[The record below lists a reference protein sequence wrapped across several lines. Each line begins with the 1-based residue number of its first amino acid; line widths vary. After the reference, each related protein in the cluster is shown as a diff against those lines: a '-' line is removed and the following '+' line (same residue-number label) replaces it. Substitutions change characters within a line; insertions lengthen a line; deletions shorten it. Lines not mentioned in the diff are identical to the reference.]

1 MRVLIILFTLMLF
14 SCKSE
19 SPKEKIPLLS
29 GYWEIEKVTLKD
41 GTVKEFTINPTVDFI
56 EIKDSMG
63 IRKKVS
69 PKLDGTFTTFNQNET
84 FTIKVDNNLIILN
97 YKTPYDTW
105 KEKVLEINEQKLL
118 VENEDEKVYQYKR
131 YTPINLE

>member
-1 MRVLIILFTLMLF
+1 MRVLIILFIIILT

-41 GTVKEFTINPTVDFI
+41 GTVKEFTINTTIDFI
-56 EIKDSMG
+56 EIQDSIG

-69 PKLDGTFTTFNQNET
+69 PKLDGTFTTFNQIET
-84 FTIKVDNNLIILN
+84 FTIEVDNNLLILI
-97 YKTPYDTW
+97 YKTPYTTW
-105 KEKVLEINEQKLL
+105 KEKVLEINKQMLL

-131 YTPINLE
+131 YIPINLK